1 MIATRASLG
10 ADVRA
15 LGIRGGD
22 AVMVHAACG
31 SVGTILGGPDAL
43 VDAILDVVGPSGTV
57 LSYQDW
63 ELGLDIWGP
72 DGTVAADIRPHVPP
86 FDPSTARAARD
97 HGILAS
103 TIGTRPGVLRSANPG
118 ASVAALGAR
127 ADEFTRDHP
136 LDNGYGPDS
145 PFARLVR
152 AGGRVLMVGAPLD
165 TMTVLHHAEA
175 LADVP
180 AKRRVRREYPFRG
193 PDGETVWRWSE
204 EFDTS
209 DPVVAGLDDDY
220 FATVVR
226 EFLATGA
233 GARGLVGLAESV
245 VVDAGPITA
254 FGIDWLERHAA
265 R

>member
-10 ADVRA
+10 ADGRA

-118 ASVAALGAR
+118 
-127 ADEFTRDHP
+127 
-136 LDNGYGPDS
+136 
-145 PFARLVR
+145 
-152 AGGRVLMVGAPLD
+152 
-165 TMTVLHHAEA
+165 
-175 LADVP
+175 
-180 AKRRVRREYPFRG
+180 
-193 PDGETVWRWSE
+193 
-204 EFDTS
+204 
-209 DPVVAGLDDDY
+209 
-220 FATVVR
+220 
-226 EFLATGA
+226 
-233 GARGLVGLAESV
+233 
-245 VVDAGPITA
+245 
-254 FGIDWLERHAA
+254 
-265 R
+265 